1 MEIIRKIYIKSEADL
16 PKEPEKYFVKFKN
29 GTRTTANFT
38 SGNVRIEWWLE
49 NIDWYLQPDE
59 QPEII
64 MPTMMEAETKAGLL
78 VETILKPTIARHRS
92 EGFLQCYDWFRDEV
106 IKRNKREIE

>member
-1 MEIIRKIYIKSEADL
+1 MYYKQVFIKSEADL
-16 PKEPEKYFVKFKN
+16 PPIRDKAYIAHEITVGVDYLYHTITNSKH
-29 GTRTTANFT
+29 
-38 SGNVRIEWWLE
+38 WLSY
-49 NIDWYLQPDE
+49 IDWYLQPIE

-64 MPTMMEAETKAGLL
+64 MPTIVEAETKAGLL